1 MKDLKETLLSK
12 KGFVHNQYLDKYCS
26 LIERNTLTGTH
37 RKLTNAHHII
47 PKAWFKLN
55 NVPINNDEIN
65 LVNLPY
71 REHALAHYY
80 LCLCTTNE
88 LQYANE
94 LAFICLISRKKL
106 NYSDKHL
113 ITHLPLYKN
122 IYESYIKRKQNGY
135 KLYKD

>member
-1 MKDLKETLLSK
+1 MKMKDLKAKLLSC
-12 KGFVHNQYLDKYCS
+12 KGFVNNIYLEKYCS
-26 LIERNTLTGTH
+26 LVERHTTTGVQ
-37 RKLTNAHHII
+37 RRQTNAHHII

-55 NVPINNDEIN
+55 KLPIDNSECN

-80 LCLCTTNE
+80 LCLCTLDQ

-106 NYSDKHL
+106 NFSDKHL
-113 ITHLPLYKN
+113 ITHLPLYNN
-122 IYESYIKRKQNGY
+122 IVESYKYRQKTNY
-135 KLYKD
+135 KLY

>member
-1 MKDLKETLLSK
+1 MKDLKAKLLSC
-12 KGFVHNQYLDKYCS
+12 KGFVNNIYLEKYCS
-26 LIERNTLTGTH
+26 LVERHTITGVQ
-37 RKLTNAHHII
+37 RRQTNAHHII

-55 NVPINNDEIN
+55 KLPIDNSECN

-80 LCLCTTNE
+80 LCLCTLDQ

-106 NYSDKHL
+106 ISL
-113 ITHLPLYKN
+113 
-122 IYESYIKRKQNGY
+122 
-135 KLYKD
+135 

>member
-1 MKDLKETLLSK
+1 MKNLKSTLLSYN
-12 KGFVHNQYLDKYCS
+12 GFVNNIYLEKYCS
-26 LIERNTLTGTH
+26 LVERHTITGVQ
-37 RKLTNAHHII
+37 RKITNSHHII

-55 NVPINNDEIN
+55 KKSVDNSECN

-80 LCLCTTNE
+80 LCLCTVDQ

-106 NYSDKHL
+106 NFSDKHL
-113 ITHLPLYKN
+113 ITHLPLYNN
-122 IYESYIKRKQNGY
+122 IVESYKYRQKINY
-135 KLYKD
+135 KLY

>member
-1 MKDLKETLLSK
+1 MKNLKSTLLSHN
-12 KGFVHNQYLDKYCS
+12 GFVNNIYLEKYCS
-26 LIERNTLTGTH
+26 LIERHTITGVQ
-37 RKLTNAHHII
+37 RKITNSHHII

-55 NVPINNDEIN
+55 KKPTDNSECN

-80 LCLCTTNE
+80 LCLCTIDQ

-106 NYSDKHL
+106 NFSDKHL
-113 ITHLPLYKN
+113 ITHLPLYNN
-122 IYESYIKRKQNGY
+122 IVESYKYKQKINY
-135 KLYKD
+135 KLY